1 MKKFL
6 LLLLICFVQITFS
19 QTNKESEKTTAS
31 SISNDNTVYDLK
43 GIEEK
48 PEYPGGVTEFTAFL
62 NRNFIKPTEKP
73 NLTGKIYFTFI
84 IEKDGSVSDIK
95 IIRDLGFKTGDEAT
109 RVLKSAAKW
118 KPGKHKTKE
127 VRTLNTGVIT
137 IS

>member
-6 LLLLICFVQITFS
+6 LLLLICFTQITFS

-31 SISNDNTVYDLK
+31 SISNDNTIYDLK

-62 NRNFIKPTEKP
+62 NINFIKPAEKAT
-73 NLTGKIYFTFI
+73 LTGKIYFTFI

>member
-6 LLLLICFVQITFS
+6 LLLLICFTQITFS

-31 SISNDNTVYDLK
+31 SISNDDTVYDLK
-43 GIEEK
+43 GIEVK
-48 PEYPGGVTEFTAFL
+48 PEYPGGVTEFNSFL
-62 NRNFIKPTEKP
+62 NRNFIKPVEKP
-73 NLTGKIYFTFI
+73 TLKGKIYFTFI

-118 KPGKHKTKE
+118 KPGKHKEKE
-127 VRTLNTGVIT
+127 VRTLNTGAIT
-137 IS
+137 IT